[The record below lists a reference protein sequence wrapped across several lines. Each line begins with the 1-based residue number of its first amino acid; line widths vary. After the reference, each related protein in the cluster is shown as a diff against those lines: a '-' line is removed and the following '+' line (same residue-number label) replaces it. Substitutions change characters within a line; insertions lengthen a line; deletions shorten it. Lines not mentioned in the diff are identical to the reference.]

1 LGAMK
6 KIFGIL
12 IIATVIVTLPNMVE
26 AQCKN
31 FAKKICKL
39 ELLPYVHD
47 GIYNATVLSEG
58 ETAELYKTF
67 YSGQEYRVTICGDE
81 NLPPV
86 QFQVLDAERNVL
98 YDNKKHQF
106 AKSWDFKLESSK
118 QLIISIQVQTSDEL
132 SDQILSGCVSV
143 LVGFMNVENSF
154 NQNQ

>member
-1 LGAMK
+1 MK

>member
-1 LGAMK
+1 MK
-6 KIFGIL
+6 KIIGTL
-12 IIATVIVTLPNMVE
+12 IIAMVIVALPNLVE

-98 YDNKKHQF
+98 YDNTPY
-106 AKSWDFKLESSK
+106 
-118 QLIISIQVQTSDEL
+118 V
-132 SDQILSGCVSV
+132 
-143 LVGFMNVENSF
+143 
-154 NQNQ
+154 

>member
-1 LGAMK
+1 MK
-6 KIFGIL
+6 KVIFSVIFFAVA
-12 IIATVIVTLPNMVE
+12 IAYSNGVV

-67 YSGQEYRVTICGDE
+67 YAGQEYRIAVCGDE
-81 NLPPV
+81 NLPPI
-86 QFQVLDAERNVL
+86 QFQVLDTDRNVL
-98 YDNKKHQF
+98 YDNKKHNYTHT
-106 AKSWDFKLESSK
+106 WDFKLESSK

-132 SDQILSGCVSV
+132 TDQILSGCVAV
-143 LVGFMNVENSF
+143 LVGFMNIENTF
-154 NQNQ
+154 KQNK

>member
-1 LGAMK
+1 MK
-6 KIFGIL
+6 KIL
-12 IIATVIVTLPNMVE
+12 LLTVIVFSIAAFTNNAY

-67 YSGQEYRVTICGDE
+67 YAGQEYRVAVCGDE
-81 NLPPV
+81 NLPPI

-98 YDNKKHQF
+98 YDNKQHSYSKY
-106 AKSWDFKLESSK
+106 WDFKLQSSK
-118 QLIISIQVQTSDEL
+118 QLIISIQVLTSEELTDE
-132 SDQILSGCVSV
+132 ILSGCVAV
-143 LVGFMNVENSF
+143 LVGFLNIEDTL
-154 NQNQ
+154 NQNK

>member
-1 LGAMK
+1 MK
-6 KIFGIL
+6 KIFIF
-12 IIATVIVTLPNMVE
+12 IVAVTMVAVLPNAAN

-67 YSGQEYRVTICGDE
+67 YSGQEYRITVCGDE
-81 NLPPV
+81 TLPPI

-98 YDNKKHQF
+98 YDNKKHQYD
-106 AKSWDFKLESSK
+106 KSFDFKLESSK
-118 QLIISIQVQTSDEL
+118 QLIIAIQVQTSDQL

-143 LVGFMNVENSF
+143 LVGFMNIENTF
-154 NQNQ
+154 DQNKY

>member
-1 LGAMK
+1 MK

-12 IIATVIVTLPNMVE
+12 IIAMVIVTLPNLAE

-106 AKSWDFKLESSK
+106 SKSWDFKLESSK

-143 LVGFMNVENSF
+143 LVGFMNIENSF
-154 NQNQ
+154 NQQ

>member
-1 LGAMK
+1 MK
-6 KIFGIL
+6 KIFVSFIIL
-12 IIATVIVTLPNMVE
+12 IMAVAVSNVAS

-67 YSGQEYRVTICGDE
+67 YAGQEYRVTVCGDE
-81 NLPPV
+81 NLPPI

-98 YDNKKHQF
+98 YDNKKYNY
-106 AKSWDFKLESSK
+106 AKSWDFKLQSSK

-132 SDQILSGCVSV
+132 HDQILSGCVAV
-143 LVGFMNVENSF
+143 LVGFMNIENTF
-154 NQNQ
+154 NQNK

>member
-1 LGAMK
+1 MK
-6 KIFGIL
+6 NIHKIL
-12 IIATVIVTLPNMVE
+12 IVLVIVAMLPL
-26 AQCKN
+26 ASFSQCKN
-31 FAKKICKL
+31 FAKKICKM

-67 YSGQEYRVTICGDE
+67 YSGQDYRISICGDQA
-81 NLPPV
+81 LPKIH
-86 QFQVLDAERNVL
+86 FQVLDAEKNVL
-98 YDNKKHQF
+98 YDNKKNNYST
-106 AKSWDFKLESSK
+106 SWDFKLQSSQ

-154 NQNQ
+154 DQH

>member
-1 LGAMK
+1 MK
-6 KIFGIL
+6 KIFGII
-12 IIATVIVTLPNMVE
+12 IIAMVIVMLPNLVE

-143 LVGFMNVENSF
+143 LVGFMNIENSF
-154 NQNQ
+154 KQD

>member
-1 LGAMK
+1 MK
-6 KIFGIL
+6 RMYSL
-12 IIATVIVTLPNMVE
+12 IIVLAIAVSVPLAAN

-67 YSGQEYRVTICGDE
+67 YSGQEYRVSICGDE
-81 NLPPV
+81 NLPPI

-98 YDNKKHQF
+98 YDNKKHNF
-106 AKSWDFKLESSK
+106 SKSWDFKLESSQ

-132 SDQILSGCVSV
+132 SDQILSGCVAV

-154 NQNQ
+154 DQY

>member
-1 LGAMK
+1 MK
-6 KIFGIL
+6 KILGFCIL
-12 IIATVIVTLPNMVE
+12 IVMIAALPTVTE

-67 YSGQEYRVTICGDE
+67 YSGQEYRITVCGDE
-81 NLPPV
+81 NLPPI

-98 YDNKKHQF
+98 YDNKKQQF
-106 AKSWDFKLESSK
+106 AKSWDFKLQSSK

-154 NQNQ
+154 DQN

>member
-1 LGAMK
+1 MK
-6 KIFGIL
+6 KIFVSFIML
-12 IIATVIVTLPNMVE
+12 IMAIAVTKIAS

-67 YSGQEYRVTICGDE
+67 YAGQEYRVTVCGDE
-81 NLPPV
+81 NLPPI

-98 YDNKKHQF
+98 YDNKKF
-106 AKSWDFKLESSK
+106 NYAKSWDFKLQSSK

-132 SDQILSGCVSV
+132 HDQILSGCVAV
-143 LVGFMNVENSF
+143 LVGFMNIENTF
-154 NQNQ
+154 DQNK

>member
-1 LGAMK
+1 MK
-6 KIFGIL
+6 KIFGVL
-12 IIATVIVTLPNMVE
+12 IIAMMIVALPNLAE

-67 YSGQEYRVTICGDE
+67 YSGQEYRVTVCGDE

-106 AKSWDFKLESSK
+106 AKSWDFKLQSSK

-154 NQNQ
+154 DQN